1 MYELLS
7 GSIKM
12 IKKTY
17 YIFISSILFFLATS
31 VGISQIS
38 DESRSKDLQL
48 RTLYGSTKTCNYIK
62 GDIFAV
68 WWDKNYDYREGAT
81 NVLNSLINTRKTCLN
96 TFGMDDPK
104 GTDMYYY
111 NVYIHD
117 NGPDL
122 FPDDWAQGQDT
133 DNDGYPFLTIPV
145 RLTSPD
151 YHGHIHEGFHIFQ
164 YNANSPGF
172 KYSGDSQW
180 FIEATA
186 NWFVN
191 ITYHDDID
199 GFICGQAVTAIPHV
213 PMWYSFE
220 NKKPGD
226 KSSWLRDDHQYGMN
240 TFLYYLTEV
249 CKVPR
254 YAIAH
259 GFYDNVTQLP
269 QEYLY
274 SILGGPDMRNYF
286 ADWAIHNAVGFD
298 YLSSAQVE
306 RLKKE
311 FQRYGDP
318 TDDHSVVATY
328 KDRGTDG
335 KWIRVPETE
344 TPGGWAYNVYEINNT
359 ISGNYIIN
367 LKGDKYGSNGTPS
380 RFTVRAAVSKAGS
393 RNTFYSMDFTKDIS
407 GKLSLKVTPEN
418 STIRIV
424 VASTPDSF
432 TSNQTY
438 SYKLKIDLEK

>member
-1 MYELLS
+1 M
-7 GSIKM
+7 M
-12 IKKTY
+12 KKTY
-17 YIFISSILFFLATS
+17 YIIGSSVMFFLATS
-31 VGISQIS
+31 FGISRNS
-38 DESRSKDLQL
+38 DECRSKDLQI
-48 RTLYGSTKTCNYIK
+48 RTLYGSEKTCNYIT

-68 WWDKNYDYREGAT
+68 WWDKDFDYREGAT
-81 NVLNSLINTRKTCLN
+81 NVLNSLINTRKICLN
-96 TFGMDDPK
+96 TFGMKDPK
-104 GTDMYYY
+104 GADKYFY
-111 NVYIHD
+111 NVYIHN
-117 NGPDL
+117 NGSDL

-151 YHGHIHEGFHIFQ
+151 YHGHVHEGFHIFQ

-191 ITYHDDID
+191 IIYPDDVD

-240 TFLYYLTEV
+240 IYLYYLTEV

-259 GFYDNVTQLP
+259 SFYDNVTLLP

-274 SILGGPDMRNYF
+274 SILGGPDMRKYF
-286 ADWAIHNAVGFD
+286 ANWAVHNAVGFD

-311 FQRYGDP
+311 FQRFGDP
-318 TDDHSVVATY
+318 DDDHSVVATF
-328 KDRGTDG
+328 KDKGTDG
-335 KWIRVPETE
+335 EWIRVPESE

-359 ISGNYIIN
+359 ISGNYTIKIE
-367 LKGDKYGSNGTPS
+367 GDRYGDNGTPS

-393 RNTFYSMDFTKDIS
+393 PNTFYSMDLKNDLS

-418 STIRIV
+418 STVWIV

-438 SYKLKIDLEK
+438 SYKLKIDLNK